1 MNKNVALFIATFGGI
16 GGYVGGGTITSF
28 LLLPFFYLPLSI
40 NIAILACLFVLA
52 YLTTSTACSH
62 YRNDDPRQIVIDE
75 AIGALFLLICL
86 QYSWQLTIYQALIA
100 FMLFRIF
107 DISKIGGLKYVEM
120 LPGATGV
127 IFDDVAAAVYAY
139 FIMYLFI

>member
-16 GGYVGGGTITSF
+16 GGYLGGGTITSF
-28 LLLPFFYLPLSI
+28 LILPFFYLPFSI

-52 YLTTSTACSH
+52 YLTMSTVCSH
-62 YRNDDPRQIVIDE
+62 YRKDDPRQIVIDE

-86 QYSWQLTIYQALIA
+86 QYSWQLTIYKAFIA
-100 FMLFRIF
+100 IVLFRIF

-120 LPGATGV
+120 IPGATGV